1 MSEKRNKKS
10 RKIKVLR
17 DLSYFESFLSLELS
31 GETGI
36 RTPGASQHNG
46 FQDRR
51 NRPLCHLS
59 KTSFSRSTS
68 LLSGAKVQI
77 IFNSANILPVFSRIN
92 CIFASMI
99 YPQNFEQKIGFDQI
113 RQLLKEKCLSTLGE
127 ERVTDMAF
135 SDRFSEVEE
144 HLDQVFEFVR
154 ILREEDNFPAQYFF
168 DVRPSL
174 KRIRVEGMYLDE
186 QELFDLRRSLETI
199 RDIVRF
205 LQKSEGEEEETASP
219 YPCLKRLAGDI
230 TVFPQL
236 IGKINGILSPYG
248 KIKDNASAE
257 LARIRREL
265 ASTMGSIS
273 RSLNNILRNAQS
285 EGIVDKDVAPTMR
298 DGRLVIPVVPALKRK
313 IKGIVHDESA
323 SGKTVFIE
331 PAEVVEA
338 NNRIRE
344 LEGDERREIIR
355 ILVEFSNLLRPSI
368 PDILLSYEF
377 LAEID
382 FIRAKALFSEQITGL
397 KPAFENKQV
406 LDWTMAVHPLLQL
419 SLAKH
424 GKKVVPLDIELSEKQ
439 RILIISGPN
448 AGGKSVCLKTVGLLQ
463 YMLQCGLLIPMH
475 ERSHAG
481 IFSNIFI
488 DIGDEQSI
496 EDDLST
502 YSSHLTNMKIM
513 MKNCN
518 ERSLILI
525 DEFGGGTEPQIGGA
539 IAEAV
544 LKRFNQKQTFGV
556 ITTHY
561 QNLKH
566 FAEDHE
572 GVVNGAMLYDRHLM
586 QALFQLQIGNPGSS
600 FAVEI
605 ARKIGLPEDVIA
617 DASEIVGSEY
627 INADKYLQDIVR
639 DKRYWEG
646 KRQTIRQREKHMEE
660 TITRYQT
667 EIEDLQK
674 SRKEILR
681 KAKEEA
687 EQLMQEANARIENT
701 IRTIKEAQAEKEKTR
716 QARQE
721 LADFRQSMEALA
733 AKEQE
738 EKIARKIEK
747 LKEKQNRK
755 KEKKANKDQGNMLSA
770 QASAEQQARKEAE
783 RLAAIVPGS
792 NVRIK
797 GQTSVGEVMEVN
809 GKNATVAFGSI
820 KTTVKLDRLERTNAQ
835 PKQADVSAKST
846 YISSQTQDSMYE
858 KKLNFK
864 QDIDVRGMRGDEA
877 LQAVTYFID
886 DAILVGMSR
895 VRILHGTG
903 TGILRTL
910 IRQYLQTVPGIS
922 HFADEHIQFG
932 GAGIT
937 VVDLS

>member
-1 MSEKRNKKS
+1 
-10 RKIKVLR
+10 
-17 DLSYFESFLSLELS
+17 
-31 GETGI
+31 
-36 RTPGASQHNG
+36 
-46 FQDRR
+46 
-51 NRPLCHLS
+51 
-59 KTSFSRSTS
+59 
-68 LLSGAKVQI
+68 
-77 IFNSANILPVFSRIN
+77 
-92 CIFASMI
+92 MI
-99 YPQNFEQKIGFDQI
+99 YPQNFEQKIGFDHI
-113 RQLLKEKCLSTLGE
+113 RQLLKDKCLSTLGE
-127 ERVTDMAF
+127 ERVAKMDF
-135 SDRFSEVEE
+135 SKQYEDVVEK
-144 HLDQVFEFVR
+144 LNQVTEFVR
-154 ILREEDNFPAQYFF
+154 IIQEEDGFPDQFFF

-174 KRIRVEGMYLDE
+174 KRIRIEGMYLDE

-205 LQKSEGEEEETASP
+205 LQRNKEEEEEEEAASP
-219 YPCLKRLAGDI
+219 YPSLKRLAGDI
-230 TVFPQL
+230 AVFPQL
-236 IGKINGILSPYG
+236 IGKIDSILNKYG
-248 KIKDNASAE
+248 KIKDNASPE

-265 ASTMGSIS
+265 SITMGSIS
-273 RSLNNILRNAQS
+273 RSLSSILRNAQA
-285 EGIVDKDVAPTMR
+285 EGYVDKDVSPTMR
-298 DGRLVIPVVPALKRK
+298 DGRLVIPVAPGLKRK

-344 LEGDERREIIR
+344 LESDERREIIR
-355 ILVEFSNLLRPSI
+355 ILTEFSNTVRPSI
-368 PDILLSYEF
+368 PEILQSYEF

-382 FIRAKALFSEQITGL
+382 FIRAKSYFAIQTNSL
-397 KPAFENKQV
+397 KPAVENQQL

-424 GKKVVPLDIELSEKQ
+424 GKKVVPLDIELHKQQ

-463 YMLQCGLLIPMH
+463 YMLQCGMLIPLH

-481 IFSNIFI
+481 IFDSIFI

-513 MKNCN
+513 MKQCN
-518 ERSLILI
+518 EKSLILI

-572 GVVNGAMLYDRHLM
+572 GVVNGAMLYDRHQM

-660 TITRYQT
+660 TIARYQA
-667 EIEDLQK
+667 EIEELQQ
-674 SRKEILR
+674 SRKEIIR

-687 EQLMQEANARIENT
+687 EQLLQESNARIENT

-716 QARQE
+716 LVRQE
-721 LADFRQSMEALA
+721 LADFRSSLA
-733 AKEQE
+733 ELSAKEQD
-738 EKIARKIEK
+738 EKIARKMQK
-747 LKEKQNRK
+747 LKEKQERK
-755 KEKKANKDQGNMLSA
+755 KNKKNEPKPV
-770 QASAEQQARKEAE
+770 
-783 RLAAIVPGS
+783 AATAPAPPPRVAPITAGEYVK
-792 NVRIK
+792 IK
-797 GQTSVGEVMEVN
+797 GQSSVGQVMDIS
-809 GKNATVAFGSI
+809 GKNAVVTFGSI
-820 KTTVKLDRLERTNAQ
+820 KMTVKVDRLERSQAA
-835 PKQADVSAKST
+835 PKTDAHTAST
-846 YISSQTQDSMYE
+846 FVSSQTHDQMYE
-858 KKLNFK
+858 KKLSFK

-910 IRQYLQTVPGIS
+910 IRQYLATVPGVR
-922 HFADEHIQFG
+922 HFADEHVQFG

-937 VVDLS
+937 VVDLD

>member
-1 MSEKRNKKS
+1 
-10 RKIKVLR
+10 
-17 DLSYFESFLSLELS
+17 
-31 GETGI
+31 
-36 RTPGASQHNG
+36 
-46 FQDRR
+46 
-51 NRPLCHLS
+51 
-59 KTSFSRSTS
+59 
-68 LLSGAKVQI
+68 
-77 IFNSANILPVFSRIN
+77 
-92 CIFASMI
+92 MI
-99 YPQNFEQKIGFDQI
+99 YPQNFEQKIGFDSI
-113 RQLLKEKCLSTLGE
+113 RHLLKGKCLSTLGE
-127 ERVTDMAF
+127 ERVDEMAF
-135 SDRFSEVEE
+135 SEKYEE
-144 HLDQVFEFVR
+144 INELLEQVIEFIR
-154 ILREEDNFPAQYFF
+154 IIQEEEEFPDQYFF

-205 LQKSEGEEEETASP
+205 LTRTLEDEEVEEGTSP
-219 YPCLKRLAGDI
+219 YPALRRLAGDI
-230 TVFPQL
+230 IVFPQL
-236 IGKINGILSPYG
+236 ITRINNILDKFG
-248 KIKDNASAE
+248 KIKDNASNE
-257 LARIRREL
+257 LLRIRREL
-265 ASTMGSIS
+265 ASTTGSIS
-273 RSLNNILRNAQS
+273 RSLNAILRNAQS
-285 EGIVDKDVAPTMR
+285 EGYVDKDVTPTMR
-298 DGRLVIPVVPALKRK
+298 DGRLVIPVAPGLKRK
-313 IKGIVHDESA
+313 IKGIVHDES
-323 SGKTVFIE
+323 STGKTVFIE

-344 LEGDERREIIR
+344 LEGEERREIIR
-355 ILVEFSNLLRPSI
+355 ILTDFSITVRPQV
-368 PDILLSYEF
+368 PAILQSYEF

-382 FIRAKALFSEQITGL
+382 FIRAKAQFAIQTNAI
-397 KPAFENKQV
+397 KPSLENKQV
-406 LDWTMAVHPLLQL
+406 LDWRTAIHPLLQL

-424 GKKVVPLDIELSEKQ
+424 NKKVVPLDIELNHEQ

-463 YMLQCGLLIPMH
+463 YMVQCGMPVPMH
-475 ERSHAG
+475 ERSHIG

-513 MKNCN
+513 MKSCN

-544 LKRFNQKQTFGV
+544 LKRFNEKGTFGV

-605 ARKIGLPEDVIA
+605 ARKIGLPEEVIA
-617 DASEIVGSEY
+617 EASEIVGSEY

-639 DKRYWEG
+639 DKRYWET
-646 KRQTIRQREKHMEE
+646 KRQNIRKREKQMEE
-660 TITRYQT
+660 TISKYEA
-667 EIEDLQK
+667 EIQELEK
-674 SRKEILR
+674 SRKDILR
-681 KAKEEA
+681 KAKEDA
-687 EQLMQEANARIENT
+687 ERLLQESNERIENT

-716 QARQE
+716 LARQE
-721 LADFRQSMEALA
+721 LSEFKETIEDIEKAD
-733 AKEQE
+733 KED
-738 EKIARKIEK
+738 KIARKMEK
-747 LKEKQNRK
+747 LREKQERK
-755 KEKKANKDQGNMLSA
+755 KDKKNKDQSQNTT
-770 QASAEQQARKEAE
+770 
-783 RLAAIVPGS
+783 AAPPSVPKVQPIEIGTS
-792 NVRIK
+792 VKLK
-797 GQTSVGEVMEVN
+797 GQSGIGEVLDIN
-809 GKNATVAFGSI
+809 GKNATVMFGMI
-820 KTTVKLDRLERTNAQ
+820 KTTVKIERLERSDISLSVAQ
-835 PKQADVSAKST
+835 KPIAKST
-846 YISSQTQDSMYE
+846 FVSSETQDRVYE

-877 LQAVTYFID
+877 IQAVTYFID
-886 DAILVGMSR
+886 YAILLGISR

-910 IRQYLQTVPGIS
+910 IRKYLATVSGVA
-922 HFADEHIQFG
+922 HYQDEHVQFG

-937 VVDLS
+937 VVDLE

>member
-1 MSEKRNKKS
+1 
-10 RKIKVLR
+10 
-17 DLSYFESFLSLELS
+17 
-31 GETGI
+31 
-36 RTPGASQHNG
+36 
-46 FQDRR
+46 
-51 NRPLCHLS
+51 
-59 KTSFSRSTS
+59 
-68 LLSGAKVQI
+68 
-77 IFNSANILPVFSRIN
+77 
-92 CIFASMI
+92 MI

-127 ERVTDMAF
+127 ERVTDMTF
-135 SDRFSEVEE
+135 SDQHDKVEE
-144 HLDQVFEFVR
+144 LLNQVMEFVR
-154 ILREEDNFPAQYFF
+154 IIQEEDSFPDQFFF

-174 KRIRVEGMYLDE
+174 KRVRIEGMYLDE

-205 LQKSEGEEEETASP
+205 LHRNEEEEESDCP
-219 YPCLKRLAGDI
+219 YPSLKRLAGDI
-230 TVFPQL
+230 AVFPQL
-236 IGKINGILSPYG
+236 IGKIDSILNKYG
-248 KIKDNASAE
+248 KIKDNASTE

-273 RSLNNILRNAQS
+273 RSLNSILRSAQS
-285 EGIVDKDVAPTMR
+285 EGYVDKDVVPTMR
-298 DGRLVIPVVPALKRK
+298 DGRLVIPVAPGLKRK

-355 ILVEFSNLLRPSI
+355 ILTEFSNVLRPSI
-368 PDILLSYEF
+368 PEILQSYEF

-382 FIRAKALFSEQITGL
+382 FIRAKSYFAIQTNAL
-397 KPAFENKQV
+397 KPALENEQL

-419 SLAKH
+419 SLSKH
-424 GKKVVPLDIELSEKQ
+424 GKKVVPLDIELNQKQ

-463 YMLQCGLLIPMH
+463 YMLQCGMPVPMH

-502 YSSHLTNMKIM
+502 YSSHLTNMKVM
-513 MKNCN
+513 MKSCDGH
-518 ERSLILI
+518 SLILI

-544 LKRFNQKQTFGV
+544 LKRFNQKKTFGV

-566 FAEDHE
+566 FAEDNE

-605 ARKIGLPEDVIA
+605 ARKIGLPEDVNA

-660 TITRYQT
+660 TIARYQT
-667 EIEDLQK
+667 EMEELQK
-674 SRKEILR
+674 SRKEIIR
-681 KAKEEA
+681 QAKEEA
-687 EQLMQEANARIENT
+687 ERLLQESNARIENT
-701 IRTIKEAQAEKEKTR
+701 IRAIKEAQAEKEKTR
-716 QARQE
+716 LVRQE
-721 LADFRQSMEALA
+721 LNDFRASVNELA
-733 AKEQE
+733 SKEQE
-738 EKIARKIEK
+738 DKIARKMEK

-755 KEKKANKDQGNMLSA
+755 KEKKQVSESQTPSPHPPKITPITIG
-770 QASAEQQARKEAE
+770 EHVK
-783 RLAAIVPGS
+783 
-792 NVRIK
+792 IK
-797 GQTSVGEVMEVN
+797 GQSAIGEVLEIN
-809 GKNATVAFGSI
+809 GKNTAVVGFGSI
-820 KTTVKLDRLERTNAQ
+820 KTTVKLDRLERTNAAPQ
-835 PKQADVSAKST
+835 KQEPAKST
-846 YISSQTQDSMYE
+846 FVSSQTHDQMYE
-858 KKLNFK
+858 KKLGFK

-886 DAILVGMSR
+886 DAILVGMGR

-910 IRQYLQTVPGIS
+910 IRQYLDTVPGVR
-922 HFADEHIQFG
+922 HFADEHVQFG

-937 VVDLS
+937 VVDLA

>member
-1 MSEKRNKKS
+1 
-10 RKIKVLR
+10 
-17 DLSYFESFLSLELS
+17 
-31 GETGI
+31 
-36 RTPGASQHNG
+36 
-46 FQDRR
+46 
-51 NRPLCHLS
+51 
-59 KTSFSRSTS
+59 
-68 LLSGAKVQI
+68 
-77 IFNSANILPVFSRIN
+77 
-92 CIFASMI
+92 MI
-99 YPQNFEQKIGFDQI
+99 YPHNFEQKIGFDQI
-113 RQLLKEKCLSTLGE
+113 RQLLKGKCLSTLGE
-127 ERVTDMAF
+127 ERVDEMTF
-135 SDRFSEVEE
+135 SDNYDEINQRLE
-144 HLDQVFEFVR
+144 QVVEFVR
-154 ILREEDNFPAQYFF
+154 ITQEEEDFPAQYFF

-174 KRIRVEGMYLDE
+174 KRIRVEGMYMDE

-205 LQKSEGEEEETASP
+205 LQQSDEEEETENSP
-219 YPCLKRLAGDI
+219 YPALRELAGDI
-230 TVFPQL
+230 LVFPQL
-236 IGKINGILSPYG
+236 IARIDSILDKFG

-257 LARIRREL
+257 LLRIRREL
-265 ASTMGSIS
+265 SATTGSIS
-273 RSLNNILRNAQS
+273 RSLNSILRAAQS
-285 EGIVDKDVAPTMR
+285 EGYVDKDVTPTMR
-298 DGRLVIPVVPALKRK
+298 DGRLVIPVAPGMKRK
-313 IKGIVHDESA
+313 IRGIVHDESA

-355 ILVEFSNLLRPSI
+355 ILTEFSTILRPSI
-368 PDILLSYEF
+368 PDILQSYEF

-382 FIRAKALFSEQITGL
+382 FIRAKSYFAIQTNSL
-397 KPAFENKQV
+397 KPTVEKKQL

-424 GKKVVPLDIELSEKQ
+424 GKKVVPLDIELNQKQ

-463 YMLQCGLLIPMH
+463 YMLQCGMLIPMH

-481 IFSNIFI
+481 IFSSIFI

-513 MKNCN
+513 MKSCN

-544 LKRFNQKQTFGV
+544 LKRFNQKRTFGV

-660 TITRYQT
+660 TIARYQT
-667 EIEDLQK
+667 EMEELQK
-674 SRKEILR
+674 SRKEIIR
-681 KAKEEA
+681 QAKEEA
-687 EQLMQEANARIENT
+687 ERMLQESNARIENT

-716 QARQE
+716 MARQE
-721 LADFRQSMEALA
+721 LTDFRTSLDALA
-733 AKEQE
+733 SKEQE
-738 EKIARKIEK
+738 EKMARKMEK
-747 LKEKQNRK
+747 LKEKQERK
-755 KEKKANKDQGNMLSA
+755 KNKKNEQKA
-770 QASAEQQARKEAE
+770 ASSSTTATPKVAPISVGE
-783 RLAAIVPGS
+783 
-792 NVRIK
+792 NVKIK
-797 GQTSVGEVMEVN
+797 GQTSVGQVMEIS
-809 GKNATVAFGSI
+809 GKNAIVAFGSI
-820 KTTVKLDRLERTNAQ
+820 KTTVKLDRLERSNAA
-835 PKQADVSAKST
+835 PKTESIAKSSFV
-846 YISSQTQDSMYE
+846 SSQTHDQMYE
-858 KKLNFK
+858 KKLSFK

-886 DAILVGMSR
+886 DAILVGMDR

-910 IRQYLQTVPGIS
+910 IRQYLSTVPSIR
-922 HFADEHIQFG
+922 HYADEHVQFG

-937 VVDLS
+937 VVDFD

>member
-1 MSEKRNKKS
+1 
-10 RKIKVLR
+10 
-17 DLSYFESFLSLELS
+17 
-31 GETGI
+31 
-36 RTPGASQHNG
+36 
-46 FQDRR
+46 
-51 NRPLCHLS
+51 
-59 KTSFSRSTS
+59 
-68 LLSGAKVQI
+68 
-77 IFNSANILPVFSRIN
+77 
-92 CIFASMI
+92 MI
-99 YPQNFEQKIGFDQI
+99 YPQNFEKKIGFDQI
-113 RQLLKEKCLSTLGE
+113 RQLLKDKCLSTLGE
-127 ERVTDMAF
+127 ERVSEMNF
-135 SDRFSEVEE
+135 SDQFETVEE
-144 HLDQVFEFVR
+144 LLNQVTEFVR
-154 ILREEDNFPAQYFF
+154 IIQEEDNFPDQFFF

-174 KRIRVEGMYLDE
+174 KRVRVEGMYMDE

-205 LQKSEGEEEETASP
+205 LQRNEEEESDHP
-219 YPCLKRLAGDI
+219 YPSLKRLAGDI
-230 TVFPQL
+230 AVFPQL
-236 IGKINGILSPYG
+236 ITKIDGILDKYG
-248 KIKDNASAE
+248 KIKDNASTE
-257 LARIRREL
+257 LSRIRREL
-265 ASTMGSIS
+265 ANTMGSIS
-273 RSLNNILRNAQS
+273 RSLNSILRNAQS
-285 EGIVDKDVAPTMR
+285 DGYVDKDVTPTMR
-298 DGRLVIPVVPALKRK
+298 DGRLVIPVAPGLKRK

-355 ILVEFSNLLRPSI
+355 ILTTFSNTLRPSI
-368 PDILLSYEF
+368 PEILQSYEF

-382 FIRAKALFSEQITGL
+382 FIRAKSYFAIQTSSIKPSLENEQL
-397 KPAFENKQV
+397 

-424 GKKVVPLDIELSEKQ
+424 GKKVVPLDIELSTKQ

-463 YMLQCGLLIPMH
+463 YMLQCGMLVPMH

-481 IFSNIFI
+481 LFGSIFI

-513 MKNCN
+513 MKSCN

-544 LKRFNQKQTFGV
+544 LKRFNIKHTFGV

-646 KRQTIRQREKHMEE
+646 KRQTIRQREKQMEE
-660 TITRYQT
+660 TIARYQS
-667 EIEDLQK
+667 EMEELQK
-674 SRKEILR
+674 SRKEIIR
-681 KAKEEA
+681 QAKEEA
-687 EQLMQEANARIENT
+687 ERLLQESNARIENT

-716 QARQE
+716 LVRQE
-721 LADFRQSMEALA
+721 LAEFRESMDSLTS
-733 AKEQE
+733 KEQE
-738 EKIARKIEK
+738 DKIARKMEK

-755 KEKKANKDQGNMLSA
+755 KEKKQNVPK
-770 QASAEQQARKEAE
+770 EQQAAQQTPQVAPITEGC
-783 RLAAIVPGS
+783 P
-792 NVRIK
+792 VRIK
-797 GQTSVGEVMEVN
+797 GQSSVGEVLEIN
-809 GKNATVAFGSI
+809 GKNAVVAFGSI
-820 KTTVKLDRLERTNAQ
+820 KTTVKLERLERSNATPQ
-835 PKQADVSAKST
+835 KQEPAKST
-846 YISSQTQDSMYE
+846 FVSNQTQDSMYE

-877 LQAVTYFID
+877 LQAVTYFVD

-910 IRQYLQTVPGIS
+910 IRQYLQTVPGVR
-922 HFADEHIQFG
+922 HFADEHVQFG

-937 VVDLS
+937 VVDLA

>member
-1 MSEKRNKKS
+1 
-10 RKIKVLR
+10 
-17 DLSYFESFLSLELS
+17 
-31 GETGI
+31 
-36 RTPGASQHNG
+36 
-46 FQDRR
+46 
-51 NRPLCHLS
+51 
-59 KTSFSRSTS
+59 
-68 LLSGAKVQI
+68 
-77 IFNSANILPVFSRIN
+77 
-92 CIFASMI
+92 MI

-113 RQLLKEKCLSTLGE
+113 RQLLKDKCLSTLGE
-127 ERVTDMAF
+127 ERVNEMNF
-135 SDRFSEVEE
+135 SDHFEEVDE
-144 HLDQVFEFVR
+144 LLNQVAEFVR
-154 ILREEDNFPAQYFF
+154 IIQEEDNFPDQFFF

-174 KRIRVEGMYLDE
+174 KRIRIEGMYMDE

-199 RDIVRF
+199 RDIIRF
-205 LQKSEGEEEETASP
+205 LQRNDEEESDCP
-219 YPCLKRLAGDI
+219 YPSLKKLAGDI

-236 IGKINGILSPYG
+236 ITKIDGILNKYG
-248 KIKDNASAE
+248 KIKDNASTE
-257 LARIRREL
+257 LSRIRREL
-265 ASTMGSIS
+265 ANTMGSIS
-273 RSLNNILRNAQS
+273 RSLNSILRNAQS
-285 EGIVDKDVAPTMR
+285 EGYVDKDVAPTMR
-298 DGRLVIPVVPALKRK
+298 DGRLVIPVAPGLKRK

-355 ILVEFSNLLRPSI
+355 ILTEFSNTLRPSI
-368 PDILLSYEF
+368 PEILQSYEF

-382 FIRAKALFSEQITGL
+382 FIRAKSHFAIQTNSIKPSLENEQL
-397 KPAFENKQV
+397 

-424 GKKVVPLDIELSEKQ
+424 EKKVVPLDIELNLKR

-463 YMLQCGLLIPMH
+463 YMLQCGMLVPMH
-475 ERSHAG
+475 ERSHVG
-481 IFSNIFI
+481 LFGSIFI

-544 LKRFNQKQTFGV
+544 LKRFNIKGTFGV

-660 TITRYQT
+660 TIARYQA
-667 EIEDLQK
+667 EMEELQK
-674 SRKEILR
+674 SRKEIIR
-681 KAKEEA
+681 QAKEEA
-687 EQLMQEANARIENT
+687 ERLLQESNARIENT

-716 QARQE
+716 LVRQE
-721 LADFRQSMEALA
+721 LADFRESIDNLTS
-733 AKEQE
+733 KEQE
-738 EKIARKIEK
+738 DKIARKMEK

-755 KEKKANKDQGNMLSA
+755 KEKKQNGTK
-770 QASAEQQARKEAE
+770 EQPAVQQTPKATPITEGC
-783 RLAAIVPGS
+783 P
-792 NVRIK
+792 VRIK
-797 GQTSVGEVMEVN
+797 GQSSVGEVLEIN
-809 GKNATVAFGSI
+809 GKNAVVAFGSI
-820 KTTVKLDRLERTNAQ
+820 KTTVKTERLERSNAVPQ
-835 PKQADVSAKST
+835 KQESAKS
-846 YISSQTQDSMYE
+846 SFVSNQTQDSMYE

-877 LQAVTYFID
+877 LQAVTYFVD

-910 IRQYLQTVPGIS
+910 IRQYLQTIPGVR
-922 HFADEHIQFG
+922 HFADEHIQLG

-937 VVDLS
+937 VVDLA

>member
-1 MSEKRNKKS
+1 
-10 RKIKVLR
+10 
-17 DLSYFESFLSLELS
+17 
-31 GETGI
+31 
-36 RTPGASQHNG
+36 
-46 FQDRR
+46 
-51 NRPLCHLS
+51 
-59 KTSFSRSTS
+59 
-68 LLSGAKVQI
+68 
-77 IFNSANILPVFSRIN
+77 
-92 CIFASMI
+92 MI

-113 RQLLKEKCLSTLGE
+113 RQLLKDKCLSTLGE
-127 ERVTDMAF
+127 ERVSEMNF
-135 SDRFSEVEE
+135 SDQFETVEE
-144 HLDQVFEFVR
+144 LLNQVTEFVR
-154 ILREEDNFPAQYFF
+154 IIQEEDNFPDQFFF

-174 KRIRVEGMYLDE
+174 KRVRVEGMYMDE

-205 LQKSEGEEEETASP
+205 LQRNEEEESDHP
-219 YPCLKRLAGDI
+219 YPSLKRLAGDI
-230 TVFPQL
+230 AVFPQL
-236 IGKINGILSPYG
+236 ITKIDGILDKYG
-248 KIKDNASAE
+248 KIKDNASTE
-257 LARIRREL
+257 LSRIRREL
-265 ASTMGSIS
+265 ANTMGSIS
-273 RSLNNILRNAQS
+273 RSLNSILRNAQS
-285 EGIVDKDVAPTMR
+285 DGYVDKDVTPTMR
-298 DGRLVIPVVPALKRK
+298 DGRLVIPVVPGLKRK

-355 ILVEFSNLLRPSI
+355 ILTTFSNTLRPSI
-368 PDILLSYEF
+368 PEILQSYEF

-382 FIRAKALFSEQITGL
+382 FIRAKSHFAIQTSSIKPSLENEQL
-397 KPAFENKQV
+397 

-424 GKKVVPLDIELSEKQ
+424 GKKVVPLDIELSTKQ

-463 YMLQCGLLIPMH
+463 YMLQCGMLVPMH

-481 IFSNIFI
+481 LFGSIFI

-513 MKNCN
+513 MKSCN

-544 LKRFNQKQTFGV
+544 LKRFNIKHTFGV

-646 KRQTIRQREKHMEE
+646 KRQTIRQRERQMEE
-660 TITRYQT
+660 TIARYQS
-667 EIEDLQK
+667 EMEELQK
-674 SRKEILR
+674 SRKEIIR
-681 KAKEEA
+681 QAKEEA
-687 EQLMQEANARIENT
+687 ERLLQESNARIENT

-716 QARQE
+716 LVRQE
-721 LADFRQSMEALA
+721 LAEFRESMDSLTS
-733 AKEQE
+733 KEQE
-738 EKIARKIEK
+738 DKIARKMEK

-755 KEKKANKDQGNMLSA
+755 KEKKQNVPK
-770 QASAEQQARKEAE
+770 EQQTAQQTPQVAPITEGC
-783 RLAAIVPGS
+783 P
-792 NVRIK
+792 VRIK
-797 GQTSVGEVMEVN
+797 GQSSVGEVLEIN
-809 GKNATVAFGSI
+809 GKNAVVAFGSI
-820 KTTVKLDRLERTNAQ
+820 KTTVKLERLERSNATPQ
-835 PKQADVSAKST
+835 KQEPAKST
-846 YISSQTQDSMYE
+846 FVSNQTQDSMYE

-877 LQAVTYFID
+877 LQAVTYFVD

-910 IRQYLQTVPGIS
+910 IRQYLQTVPGVR
-922 HFADEHIQFG
+922 HFADEHVQFG

-937 VVDLS
+937 VVDLA

>member
-1 MSEKRNKKS
+1 M
-10 RKIKVLR
+10 
-17 DLSYFESFLSLELS
+17 
-31 GETGI
+31 
-36 RTPGASQHNG
+36 
-46 FQDRR
+46 
-51 NRPLCHLS
+51 
-59 KTSFSRSTS
+59 
-68 LLSGAKVQI
+68 
-77 IFNSANILPVFSRIN
+77 
-92 CIFASMI
+92 
-99 YPQNFEQKIGFDQI
+99 
-113 RQLLKEKCLSTLGE
+113 
-127 ERVTDMAF
+127 TDMAF
-135 SDRFSEVEE
+135 SDRFQEVEE
-144 HLDQVFEFVR
+144 WLNQVSEFVR
-154 ILREEDNFPAQYFF
+154 ILQEEDGFPAQYFF

-205 LQKSEGEEEETASP
+205 LLSKEDEEEEGVSP
-219 YPCLKRLAGDI
+219 YPCLQRLAGDI

-236 IGKINGILSPYG
+236 ITKVNGILSPYG
-248 KIKDNASAE
+248 KIKDNASPE

-273 RSLNNILRNAQS
+273 RSLNSILRNAQS
-285 EGIVDKDVAPTMR
+285 EGVVDKDVTPTMR
-298 DGRLVIPVVPALKRK
+298 DGRLVIPVAPALKRK
-313 IKGIVHDESA
+313 IRGIVHDESA

-344 LEGDERREIIR
+344 LESDERREIIR
-355 ILVEFSNLLRPSI
+355 ILMEFSAELRPLI
-368 PDILLSYEF
+368 PDVLLSYEF

-382 FIRAKALFSEQITGL
+382 FIRAKALLAEQTVAV
-397 KPAFENKQV
+397 KPALEKEPV
-406 LDWTMAVHPLLQL
+406 LDWTRAVHPLLQL

-424 GKKVVPLDIELSEKQ
+424 GKKVVPLDIELNKQQ
-439 RILIISGPN
+439 RILLISGPN

-463 YMLQCGLLIPMH
+463 YMLQCGLLIPLH
-475 ERSHAG
+475 ECSHAG
-481 IFSNIFI
+481 LFSSIFI

-502 YSSHLTNMKIM
+502 YSSHLTNMKNM
-513 MKNCN
+513 MKHCSGQ
-518 ERSLILI
+518 SLILI

-544 LKRFNQKQTFGV
+544 LKRFNEKGTFGV

-605 ARKIGLPEDVIA
+605 ARKIGLPEEVIA

-639 DKRYWEG
+639 DKRYWEN
-646 KRQTIRQREKHMEE
+646 KRQNIRQREKQMEDTIARYQKEMEE
-660 TITRYQT
+660 
-667 EIEDLQK
+667 LQRA
-674 SRKEILR
+674 RKEILQ
-681 KAKEEA
+681 KAKAEA
-687 EQLMQEANARIENT
+687 EGLMQEANARIENT
-701 IRTIKEAQAEKEKTR
+701 IRSIKEAQAEKEKTKL
-716 QARQE
+716 ARQE
-721 LADFRQSMEALA
+721 LIDFREEME
-733 AKEQE
+733 ERTRME
-738 EKIARKIEK
+738 EADKIARKMEK

-755 KEKKANKDQGNMLSA
+755 KEKKDRAAAGGGLSA
-770 QASAEQQARKEAE
+770 EELAAREARKEAE
-783 RLAAIVPGS
+783 RLAAIVPG
-792 NVRIK
+792 VHVKIK
-797 GQTSVGEVMEVN
+797 GQTSVGEVLEIN
-809 GKNATVAFGSI
+809 GKNAVVAFGSI
-820 KTTVKLDRLERTNAQ
+820 KTTVKTDRLERTQAQ
-835 PKQADVSAKST
+835 PRQADVSTKST
-846 YISSQTQDSMYE
+846 FISTQTQDSMYE
-858 KKLNFK
+858 KKLHFK

-886 DAILVGMSR
+886 DAILVGVSR

-910 IRQYLQTVPGIS
+910 IRQYLNTVPGVR

-937 VVDLS
+937 VVDL